1 MRKDFANLPIPD
13 RMYFKIGEVC
23 KITGIQPYVLRYWE
37 TEFDLIT
44 PEKSNAN
51 QRVYQRKD
59 IENILLIKQLL
70 WGERY
75 SIEGARQKL
84 KELKRE
90 QRSKRLSESKSEA
103 NVKLTKIKQ
112 ELKELVRF
120 IRSN

>member
-1 MRKDFANLPIPD
+1 MRKDFSSPPIPD

-23 KITGIQPYVLRYWE
+23 KITGIKPYVLRYWE

-51 QRVYQRKD
+51 QRVYQRRD
-59 IENILLIKQLL
+59 IENILTIKQLL

-90 QRSKRLSESKSEA
+90 QRFKRLSESKSEA

-112 ELKELVRF
+112 ELKDLMRF

>member
-1 MRKDFANLPIPD
+1 MRKDFSNLPIPD

-23 KITGIQPYVLRYWE
+23 KITGIKPYVLRYWE
-37 TEFDLIT
+37 TEFDLIA

-59 IENILLIKQLL
+59 IEHILMIKQLL

-90 QRSKRLSESKSEA
+90 QRFKRLSESKSEA
-103 NVKLTKIKQ
+103 NVKLTQIKQ

>member
-1 MRKDFANLPIPD
+1 MRKDFSSPPIPD

-23 KITGIQPYVLRYWE
+23 KITGIKPYVLRYWE

-51 QRVYQRKD
+51 QRVYQRRD
-59 IENILLIKQLL
+59 IENILTIKQLL

-84 KELKRE
+84 KDLKRE
-90 QRSKRLSESKSEA
+90 QRFKRLSESKSEA

-112 ELKELVRF
+112 ELKDLMRF
-120 IRSN
+120 IRAN